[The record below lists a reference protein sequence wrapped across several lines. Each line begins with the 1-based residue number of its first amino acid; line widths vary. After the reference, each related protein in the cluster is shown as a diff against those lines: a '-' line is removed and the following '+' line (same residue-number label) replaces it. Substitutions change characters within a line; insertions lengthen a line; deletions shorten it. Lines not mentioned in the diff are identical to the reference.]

1 MSHLPVLM
9 AEVLTALKP
18 QSGEVYIDGTFGAGG
33 YTKAILGAAN
43 CNVIGLD
50 RDPNVQIHVDEFLR
64 KFPERF
70 SFVRAEFSNMEEA
83 VEGRMVDGV
92 VLDIGVSS
100 MQLDQA
106 MRGFSF
112 MREGPLD
119 MRMAQEGPSAA
130 DVIKHFKHN
139 ELIEVFRVYGEERR
153 ARRCAD
159 FIVRAREISPIET
172 TDALAGVITSALGKG
187 GKKHPATKIFQ
198 ALRIY
203 VNDELGELRRALL
216 AAEKILNPG
225 GRLVVVSFHSLE
237 DRMVKLFLRARCGDN
252 VSGSRHLPPQHINT
266 TKPSF
271 DLPKRS
277 GVSASREEQ
286 VNNPRSRS
294 ARLRCGVRTGA
305 DIWPFEDGDK
315 GGFAFPN
322 VPSLMELE
330 ARAS

>member
-9 AEVLTALKP
+9 AEVLSALKP
-18 QSGEVYIDGTFGAGG
+18 QGGEVYIDGTFGAGG
-33 YTKAILGAAN
+33 YTKAVLGAAN

-50 RDPNVQIHVDEFLR
+50 RDPNVQVHVDELGQQ
-64 KFPERF
+64 FPERF
-70 SFVRAEFSNMEEA
+70 SFVMAEFSNMEEA
-83 VEGRMVDGV
+83 VGGRLVDGV
-92 VLDIGVSS
+92 ILDIGVSS

-106 MRGFSF
+106 GRGFSF

-119 MRMAQEGPSAA
+119 MRMAQAGASAA

-139 ELIEVFRVYGEERR
+139 ELIEIFRVYGEERR

-159 FIVRAREISPIET
+159 FIVRARDILPIET
-172 TDALAGVITSALGKG
+172 TDALADVIIKALGKG

-203 VNDELGELRRALL
+203 VNDELRELQRALL

-277 GVSASREEQ
+277 GVSAGREEQ
-286 VNNPRSRS
+286 IDNPRSRS
-294 ARLRCGVRTGA
+294 AHLRCGVRTGA
-305 DIWPFEDGDK
+305 DIWPVKYGDNN
-315 GGFAFPN
+315 GL
-322 VPSLMELE
+322 SLIHI
-330 ARAS
+330 